1 MEKGF
6 ICIFSALRWA
16 ASMRNNIVVI
26 IVLCVIAVH
35 IITRSKIYLTWEFT
49 DLFSQKESYSCAY
62 CGGEAQP
69 GDKEAI

>member
-26 IVLCVIAVH
+26 IVHCVIAVH
-35 IITRSKIYLTWEFT
+35 IITQPKIYLIWEFMEP
-49 DLFSQKESYSCAY
+49 FSKKESYNCAY

-69 GDKEAI
+69 GDKEVI